1 MVSNRKGDP
10 AMTKTLS
17 LLLAATAL
25 SAAIAVPAWSAMR
38 AGMPG
43 LAQTAPQLTLVDDD
57 EKDDDHE
64 YAGSTG
70 KRDHDDDDEKDD
82 DDDEDDDD
90 CEDDDGESCSGSMN
104 PAPAGKVSPP
114 QNGLFGNGE
123 PPRVQV
129 N

>member
-1 MVSNRKGDP
+1 
-10 AMTKTLS
+10 MTKTLT

-25 SAAIAVPAWSAMR
+25 SATIAVPAWSAMR
-38 AGMPG
+38 AAMPG
-43 LAQTAPQLTLVDDD
+43 LAQAAPQLTLVDDD

-64 YAGSTG
+64 YTGSTG
-70 KRDHDDDDEKDD
+70 KRDRDDDDEDDDDGEDD

-114 QNGLFGNGE
+114 QNGLFGNSQ
-123 PPRVQV
+123 PPKVQV